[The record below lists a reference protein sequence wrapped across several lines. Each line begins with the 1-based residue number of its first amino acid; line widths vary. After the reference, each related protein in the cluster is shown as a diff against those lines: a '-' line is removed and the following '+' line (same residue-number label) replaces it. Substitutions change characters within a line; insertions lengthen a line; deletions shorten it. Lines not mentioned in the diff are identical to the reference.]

1 LPETGVAAETPW
13 YEVVSIPALLRHA
26 RYTYGTAMREALEAA
41 GHGDIPKNGLYVIG
55 GLALGAGDAPLSVL
69 IRDLRI
75 SKQAAGQLVDA
86 LVERGYLE
94 RTQDPD
100 DRRRQVVALTARGRA
115 AAEAQCAAAQ
125 RIDAQL
131 AERVGATAPGKLRKL
146 LAVLVGIGREG
157 EQGTAP

>member
-1 LPETGVAAETPW
+1 MAAETPW

-26 RYTYGTAMREALEAA
+26 RYTYGTAMREALKAA

-75 SKQAAGQLVDA
+75 SKQAAGQLVDTPD
-86 LVERGYLE
+86 ERGHPE
-94 RTQDPD
+94 RAQDPE

-115 AAEAQCAAAQ
+115 AAEAQSAATK
-125 RIDAQL
+125 RIDAEL
-131 AERVGATAPGKLRKL
+131 AERVGETAPGKLRKL
-146 LAVLVGIGREG
+146 LAVLVGIGRENG
-157 EQGTAP
+157 RQA

>member
-1 LPETGVAAETPW
+1 MAMPAEISW

-26 RYTYGTAMREALEAA
+26 RYTYATAMREALEAA
-41 GHGDIPKNGLYVIG
+41 GHDDIPKNGLYVIG

-115 AAEAQCAAAQ
+115 AAEAQSAAAK
-125 RIDAQL
+125 RIDARL
-131 AERVGATAPGKLRKL
+131 AERVGVAGPGKLRKL
-146 LAVLVGIGREG
+146 LAVLVGIGRES
-157 EQGTAP
+157 ERETTP